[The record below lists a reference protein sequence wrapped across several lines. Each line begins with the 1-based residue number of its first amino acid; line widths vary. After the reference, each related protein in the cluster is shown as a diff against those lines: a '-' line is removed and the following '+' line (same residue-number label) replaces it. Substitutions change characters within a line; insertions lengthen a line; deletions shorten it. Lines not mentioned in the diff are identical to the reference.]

1 MMDLSILIPCHRRDL
16 EKLSQLCHILYNQAL
31 TESIELE
38 ILIHADNGQL
48 TTGAKSNQL
57 MQQANGKYLC
67 RFDADDLPT
76 VYYMQVLSEGI
87 RRDVDCV
94 SLMGLMTTNGEK
106 PEIFEHSMKY
116 TEYRTNHEANIGQVK
131 YERFNNHLNC
141 IRSSIAKQISY
152 PDKTI
157 SEDTEFAVKLFKSG
171 LLKTEYYDSRIIYN
185 YLYTP
190 NK

>member
-1 MMDLSILIPCHRRDL
+1 MIDLSILIPCHRRDL
-16 EKLSQLCHILYNQAL
+16 EKISQLSTILYNQAL
-31 TESIELE
+31 TESIDLE

-48 TTGAKSNQL
+48 STGTKSNQL
-57 MQQANGKYLC
+57 MQQSNGKYLC

-76 VYYMQVLSEGI
+76 VHYMQVIAEGI

-94 SLMGLMTTNGEK
+94 SLMGVMTTDGEN
-106 PEIFEHSMKY
+106 PEMFEHSMKY
-116 TEYRTNHEANIGQVK
+116 KEYRTNHGAEFGQVK

-157 SEDTEFAVKLFKSG
+157 SEDTEFATKLFRSG
-171 LLKTEYYDSRIIYN
+171 LLKTEHYDSRVIYN
-185 YLYTP
+185 YLYKP